1 MIVTL
6 TPNPSLDVLF
16 QVDRLV
22 WDDAN
27 RLAAPRRRP
36 GGQGINVAR
45 AARELGADAVAVAP
59 LGGATGAT
67 LRAMLDMERMPLQV
81 VEIAGET
88 RLFVGARERDTGRSL
103 LLNPRGSELGVEEV
117 DALAEATLSAVGSAR
132 AAWLACCGSVP
143 PGVAD
148 DFYARLGRE
157 ARARGVAFVPDCDG
171 ESLRQAA
178 EAGCDLLVPNDH
190 EAGRLLGRTVRGADD
205 AAAAARGLLH
215 FGPRW
220 AAITLGPEGA
230 VIATLAGAWHA
241 VAPHVS
247 GGSAVGAGDA
257 FLAAMLVAFERGA
270 EAPEALRQAVAAG
283 TATLLS
289 TDAALLLRADVESL
303 LHDVALNRVR

>member
-6 TPNPSLDVLF
+6 TPNPSLDILF
-16 QVDRLV
+16 QADRLI

-45 AARELGADAVAVAP
+45 AVRELGGHALAVAP
-59 LGGATGAT
+59 LGGSIG
-67 LRAMLDMERMPLQV
+67 AMLRDMLDRERSPLQI

-88 RLFVGARERDTGRSL
+88 RLFVGVREGGTGHSL
-103 LLNPRGSELGVEEV
+103 LLNPRGCELRAEEV

-143 PGVAD
+143 PGVAA
-148 DFYARLGRE
+148 DFYARLGTE
-157 ARARGVAFVPDCDG
+157 ARERGVAFVPDCDG
-171 ESLRQAA
+171 ASLQLAA
-178 EAGCDLLVPNDH
+178 QAGCDLLVPNAH
-190 EAGRLLGRTVRGADD
+190 EAGRLLGRRVLGAAD
-205 AAAAARGLLH
+205 AAAAARGLLR

-220 AAITLGPEGA
+220 AAITLGAEGA
-230 VIATLAGAWHA
+230 VAATPAGSWHA
-241 VAPHVS
+241 VAPPVS
-247 GGSAVGAGDA
+247 HGSAVGAGDA

-270 EAPEALRQAVAAG
+270 EAPEALRNAVAAG

-289 TDAALLLRADVESL
+289 TDAALLRRADVEAIL
-303 LHDVALNRVR
+303 PDVSLNRVR

>member
-16 QVDRLV
+16 EADRLV

-45 AARELGADAVAVAP
+45 AVCELGGDARAVAP
-59 LGGATGAT
+59 LGGAVGTM
-67 LRAMLDMERMPLQV
+67 LRRMLEEDRTPLQA

-88 RLFVGARERDTGRSL
+88 RLFVGLREGGSGRSL
-103 LLNPRGSELGVEEV
+103 LLNPRGCELRAEEV
-117 DALAEATLSAVGSAR
+117 DALAEATLSAVGSVH

-143 PGVAD
+143 PGVAA

-171 ESLRQAA
+171 DALRLAA
-178 EAGCDLLVPNDH
+178 ESGCDLLVPNAH
-190 EAGRLLGRTVRGADD
+190 EAGRLLGRTVRGFED
-205 AAAAARGLLH
+205 AAAAARGLLR

-220 AAITLGPEGA
+220 AAITLGADGA
-230 VIATLAGAWHA
+230 VVTTPGGAWHA
-241 VAPHVS
+241 VAPEIN

-257 FLAAMLVAFERGA
+257 FLAALLVAFENGA
-270 EAPEALRQAVAAG
+270 EAPEALRRAVAAG
-283 TATLLS
+283 TATLLG
-289 TDAALLLRADVESL
+289 TDTALLRRADVDAL
-303 LHDVALNRVR
+303 LPDVALSRVR